1 MLLDRS
7 AGWRST
13 SHRHPC
19 LRLMYWKGAT
29 MIADTVNMN
38 LSRASVCLDRGRGMS
53 LRDAAG
59 VVLTTLTGRAWLTM
73 EGDVR
78 DIDLRPGA
86 AYRIERDGLTLV
98 SALEATCVEVRVP
111 RGNPSPWRASLDAI
125 WNWLAAAGAAR
136 ARAKMGQGLGRFQL

>member
-1 MLLDRS
+1 M
-7 AGWRST
+7 ST
-13 SHRHPC
+13 AHVLGKEHA
-19 LRLMYWKGAT
+19 MA
-29 MIADTVNMN
+29 ADTVDMS
-38 LSRASVCLDRGRGMS
+38 LSHASVCLEHGRAIS
-53 LRDAAG
+53 FRDAAG

-78 DIDLRPGA
+78 DIDLAPGA

-98 SALEATCVEVRVP
+98 SALEATCVEVCVP